1 VAKISRTVREIINTV
16 IFLLIVGLLLTFY
29 AIYPLNKTKATMG
42 RPDIDN
48 YDQDSILMND
58 PAAFVEAGFNF
69 GDNTTGL
76 PICDTFW
83 VESDGLTTLACLY
96 LVPQVDSSSSIKG
109 TVALLHDDGST
120 RDSLVTLSRQFTDN
134 GYEVIV
140 YDQRASGRSTGIYRG
155 DGQYEANDL
164 QEIIRYLDLRGKIV
178 HPFIVA
184 GYSLG
189 ADAAILCAN
198 EESRIDGVIAINPYL
213 SSTRLLDHLKEKH
226 NLLWFP
232 LYRTMM
238 WWWYGI
244 RSSYAAPYR
253 EIEDIKPAACKTLL
267 IIDPAYANDDEIVKF
282 KELSD
287 PKLLVIKTE
296 AISDETIL
304 NEIQKFCRD
313 EAFH

>member
-29 AIYPLNKTKATMG
+29 AFYPLNKTKATMG

-96 LVPQVDSSSSIKG
+96 LVPQVDSSLSLKG

-120 RDSLVTLSRQFTDN
+120 RDSLVTLARQFTDN

-155 DGQYEANDL
+155 DGQYETNDL

-178 HPFIVA
+178 HPFIVV

-226 NLLWFP
+226 DLLWFP

-287 PKLLVIKTE
+287 PKLLEIKTE